1 MARSDLLALIAL
13 TLASCAPV
21 PPTTAPPSL
30 APAPQAYSCA
40 FTRRLKVEYDALPP
54 TAALRIFVDD
64 SIRLRDQNR
73 AVRREPDPAPCPA
86 AGERSAQGER
96 R

>member
-1 MARSDLLALIAL
+1 MARSDILALIAL
-13 TLASCAPV
+13 TLASCAPAPPTAV
-21 PPTTAPPSL
+21 PPAV

-40 FTRRLKVEYDALPP
+40 FTRRLKADYDALPS
-54 TAALRIFVDD
+54 TSALRIFVDD
-64 SIRLRDQNR
+64 AIRLRDQNR

-86 AGERSAQGER
+86 EGER

>member
-1 MARSDLLALIAL
+1 MGRSDILALIAL
-13 TLASCAPV
+13 TLASCAPI
-21 PPTTAPPSL
+21 PPTPSPPAV

-40 FTRRLKVEYDALPP
+40 FTRRLKTEYDALAA
-54 TAALRIFVDD
+54 TSALRLFVDD

-73 AVRREPDPAPCPA
+73 AVRREADPAPCPV
-86 AGERSAQGER
+86 EGER